1 MGRKHQGAEL
11 FVFMN
16 GEKVGLLSRAPSGK
30 LEFRY
35 EAGWLTSKAG
45 RPLSLSMPMAAQ
57 TYSGDVV
64 ENYFDNLLPDSQP
77 IRNRIQKRFGAR
89 SNRGFDLLW
98 HVGRDCV
105 GAIQLFPEDI
115 PVDVQ
120 KIESEPLSD
129 EAIANTL
136 NNYRTMPLGMRE
148 DKDFRISLA
157 GAQEKTA
164 FLRLNNEWRLS
175 LGTTP
180 TSHIFKLPIGR
191 IEHSNVDLS
200 DSVENEWLCHAILNA
215 YGLAVAPSEMMT
227 FDGIKVLVVERF
239 DRRWS
244 TDKTWLIRLPQEDM
258 CQALG
263 IPPALKYESDGGAG
277 VEQIMK
283 LLLGSISSLED
294 RRTFMTQVFLFWV
307 MGAIDGHAK
316 NFSIALRPEGAF
328 QLTPA
333 YDVISAYPLVAKGQ
347 IERKTMAMAMSLKG
361 KRRHY
366 LWEHMFRRHWL
377 STAKLCN
384 FPEDEMV
391 HVIERILGE
400 MDQVVDKVSNALPA
414 GFPED
419 IAASIFAGMKRARER
434 V

>member
-1 MGRKHQGAEL
+1 
-11 FVFMN
+11 
-16 GEKVGLLSRAPSGK
+16 
-30 LEFRY
+30 
-35 EAGWLTSKAG
+35 
-45 RPLSLSMPMAAQ
+45 
-57 TYSGDVV
+57 
-64 ENYFDNLLPDSQP
+64 
-77 IRNRIQKRFGAR
+77 
-89 SNRGFDLLW
+89 
-98 HVGRDCV
+98 
-105 GAIQLFPEDI
+105 
-115 PVDVQ
+115 
-120 KIESEPLSD
+120 
-129 EAIANTL
+129 
-136 NNYRTMPLGMRE
+136 
-148 DKDFRISLA
+148 
-157 GAQEKTA
+157 
-164 FLRLNNEWRLS
+164 
-175 LGTTP
+175 
-180 TSHIFKLPIGR
+180 
-191 IEHSNVDLS
+191 
-200 DSVENEWLCHAILNA
+200 
-215 YGLAVAPSEMMT
+215 
-227 FDGIKVLVVERF
+227 
-239 DRRWS
+239 
-244 TDKTWLIRLPQEDM
+244 M

-316 NFSIALRPEGAF
+316 NFSISLRPGGAF

-366 LWEHMFRRHWL
+366 LWEHIFHRHWL
-377 STAKLCN
+377 ATAKQCN

-391 HVIERILGE
+391 QVIERILGE

-419 IAASIFAGMKRARER
+419 MAAAIFAGMKRARER